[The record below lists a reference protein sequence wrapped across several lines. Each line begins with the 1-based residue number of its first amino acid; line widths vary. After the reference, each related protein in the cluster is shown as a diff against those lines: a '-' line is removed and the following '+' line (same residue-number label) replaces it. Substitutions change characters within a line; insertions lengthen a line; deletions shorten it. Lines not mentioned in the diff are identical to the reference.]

1 MSITTKLE
9 VIKNLALGDKPS
21 LSLAEILTRFNKVLD
36 NSFIS
41 WKPIFKNGKQVN
53 SVAYISW
60 TDLSLLLDYYCDA
73 WEVDFKENQVGNFA
87 VVKCILTIKGNDG
100 LGKTVSSLGNESLD
114 SPEAFG
120 GALADAQAMSF
131 RRAAALLGLGRYLY
145 YPELA
150 CHPSNK
156 KSS

>member
-1 MSITTKLE
+1 MPAITKLE
-9 VIKNLALGDKPS
+9 VIKALAVGNKPS
-21 LSLAEILTRFNKVLD
+21 LSLTELLCQFNKVLD
-36 NSFIS
+36 SSFIS

-53 SVAYISW
+53 SVPYISW
-60 TDLSLLLDYYCDA
+60 TDLSLILDYYCDV
-73 WEVDFKENQVGNFA
+73 WEVDFKENQIGNFA
-87 VVKCILTIKGNDG
+87 VVKCELTIKGNDG

-156 KSS
+156 KA